1 MRPDASRAVA
11 VTLAIAVFLCSWAAL
26 DHGFYTHGR
35 LVDTPVYREYGQAL
49 RAGEVPYR
57 DFAVEYPPGS
67 LPAFVAP
74 TFFDDYDR
82 AFALGMALSGAVCV
96 VLVALGGA
104 RPSGIGFVAVS
115 PLLVGSLAL
124 SRFDFLAAAVTA
136 GALVALLHDRHR
148 LGWALLGAAVAV
160 KLYAGVLVP
169 LAVVW
174 TLRRRGGREL
184 GRAAAIGAAVVAAAF
199 GPFVALAPHGVSE
212 SVSGQASRPLQIE
225 SLAASLL
232 TTFGDP
238 DVVTSHGSQ
247 GLAGHGTLAALAS
260 AAGLAVLAALWI
272 GFARG
277 PAERDRLA
285 RYAAAAVC
293 AFVVLGRVLSPQ
305 YLVWLVPLVPLIR
318 GRRGLAATALLAAA
332 LATTQV
338 WFPARYWD
346 YANELELAWVVLAR
360 NLLLVALLLV
370 LLVGRP
376 ARARAPAPTAAGNA
390 RA

>member
-1 MRPDASRAVA
+1 LRLDATRAVGVALAVA
-11 VTLAIAVFLCSWAAL
+11 VLCSWAAL

-35 LVDTPVYREYGQAL
+35 ISDTPVYRGYGEAI

-57 DFAVEYPPGS
+57 DFAVEYPPGA

-74 TFFDDYDR
+74 TYFGDYDR
-82 AFALGMALSGAVCV
+82 AFGALMALCGAACV

-104 RPSGIGFVAVS
+104 RLWGIGFVAVS

-136 GALVALLHDRHR
+136 AALVALLRDRHR

-169 LAVVW
+169 LAIVW
-174 TLRRRGGREL
+174 TLRRRGDREL
-184 GRAAAIGAAVVAAAF
+184 ALAVALGAAVLVAAF
-199 GPFVALAPHGVSE
+199 GPFLALAPHGVWE
-212 SVSGQASRPLQIE
+212 SLSGQASRPLQIE

-232 TTFGDP
+232 TTFADP
-238 DVVTSHGSQ
+238 EVVTSHGSQ
-247 GLAGHGTLAALAS
+247 GLAGYGTLAALSS
-260 AAGLAVLAALWI
+260 AAGVAALAALWI

-277 PAERDRLA
+277 PAEPDRLA

-293 AFVVLGRVLSPQ
+293 AFVVLGKVLSPQ
-305 YLVWLVPLVPLIR
+305 FLVWLVPLVPLVR
-318 GRRGLAATALLAAA
+318 GRRGLTATALLATA
-332 LATTQV
+332 LAATQV

-346 YANELELAWVVLAR
+346 YANEFELAWLVLAR

-370 LLVGRP
+370 LALPSP
-376 ARARAPAPTAAGNA
+376 ARARARVRARTRSPAPA
-390 RA
+390 